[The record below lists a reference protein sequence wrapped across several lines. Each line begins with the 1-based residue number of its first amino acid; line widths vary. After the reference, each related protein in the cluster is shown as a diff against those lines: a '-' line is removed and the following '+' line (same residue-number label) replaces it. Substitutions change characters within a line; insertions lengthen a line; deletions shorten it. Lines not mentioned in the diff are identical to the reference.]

1 MRLPRPRVPTVNPV
15 LRRELMERWRSRRAS
30 ATLTVYLAVLG
41 GVLYVL
47 YRVARTVLAQQFG
60 FGAMDAF
67 AAGPLLGRF
76 LVEFL
81 LVLVLLLVLFIAP
94 GYAAAQLSG
103 ERERQTLP
111 LLQTTL
117 LRPRQI
123 VLGKLGASVAWL
135 LLLVVAAL
143 PLGAVAFFLGGVA
156 VGDLLRGIGFIT
168 GIGVSIAAMALGIS
182 ALTRRTTASVVLTYG
197 TVLALTVGSAFAAG
211 VEYVVRSSGMGH
223 PVRPVALVLNPFYGL
238 ADAAHSESGFDGA
251 LPSPLSAIGA
261 VLPGSRF
268 AVFEEPMMIERAE
281 LAIDEPVAE
290 AMPEPVP
297 VEPAPPS
304 PPVPVQEPMPVEPA
318 LPEPMPPPPGPGP
331 MVDPGFDGPPPMAFD
346 AERVDRVWPD
356 VLGVYAA
363 LGLLGLAV
371 ATRRMRVGGARPR
384 PQRHDPPGPSAPVTA
399 EGS

>member
-1 MRLPRPRVPTVNPV
+1 MRLPRPRKPIVNPV
-15 LRRELMERWRSRRAS
+15 LRRELTERWRSRRAS
-30 ATLTVYLAVLG
+30 ATLTTYLTVLG
-41 GVLYVL
+41 GVLYLL
-47 YRVARTVLAQQFG
+47 YRVARTALSQELG
-60 FGAMDAF
+60 WGMDAST
-67 AAGPLLGRF
+67 AGPLLGRF

-81 LVLVLLLVLFIAP
+81 LFLVLLLVLFIAP

-168 GIGVSIAAMALGIS
+168 AIGVSIAAMALGIS
-182 ALTRRTTASVVLTYG
+182 ALTRRTTGSVVLTYG

-211 VEYVVRSSGMGH
+211 VEYVVRSSATGR
-223 PVRPVALVLNPFYGL
+223 PVRPVVLVFNPFYGL
-238 ADAAHSESGFDGA
+238 ADAAHSEGGLGDE

-261 VLPGSRF
+261 MLPGSRF
-268 AVFEEPMMIERAE
+268 AMFEDHMMVEPDGLLIDGQAVEPMPA
-281 LAIDEPVAE
+281 
-290 AMPEPVP
+290 EPVP
-297 VEPAPPS
+297 AEPAPS
-304 PPVPVQEPMPVEPA
+304 PPPMPVEEP

-331 MVDPGFDGPPPMAFD
+331 MVGPGFEGPPPVAFD
-346 AERVDRVWPD
+346 PERVDRVWPD
-356 VLGVYAA
+356 VLAVYAA

-371 ATRRMRVGGARPR
+371 ATRRMRVGGARRRPR
-384 PQRHDPPGPSAPVTA
+384 RHRGPGPSAPVTA
-399 EGS
+399 ETS